1 MRELLTSLPAALAFL
16 TGPDLVIEFANDAC
30 FRLVGGRNLLGR
42 PLMEVLPELADQEEI
57 LVQVMN
63 SGEPV
68 RGSEAG
74 IRFGPDEQ
82 VSRRG
87 ESHPPPLSGP
97 DVTVSRHPAPTVRP
111 AVNATGCQ

>member
-30 FRLVGGRNLLGR
+30 FRLVGDRNLLGR
-42 PLMEVLPELADQEEI
+42 PLTEALPELADQEEI
-57 LVQVMN
+57 LGQVMK

-74 IRFGPDEQ
+74 IRF
-82 VSRRG
+82 RRG
-87 ESHPPPLSGP
+87 
-97 DVTVSRHPAPTVRP
+97 RHAERRFVDYVYQPVRD
-111 AVNATGCQ
+111 ANGGVAGI